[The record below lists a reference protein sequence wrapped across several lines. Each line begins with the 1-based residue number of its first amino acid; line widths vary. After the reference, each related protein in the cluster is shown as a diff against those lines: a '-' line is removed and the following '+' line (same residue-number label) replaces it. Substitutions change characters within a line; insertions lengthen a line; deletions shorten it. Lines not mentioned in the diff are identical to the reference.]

1 MFVKIAK
8 QLAAEID
15 PPDPVGQFLKTNILP
30 ISLVET
36 MIQFSEP
43 HRIAPFLKTRRTI
56 NSRGYSQETTAGE
69 YSLSDLTWTLA
80 GVRLPSALC
89 GRKVLYSLTKALSFF
104 CSREPL
110 AAGGLAASAF
120 SSRCIRS

>member
-43 HRIAPFLKTRRTI
+43 HRIAPFLKIRRTN
-56 NSRGYSQETTAGE
+56 NSWGYSQETTAGE
-69 YSLSDLTWTLA
+69 YSLSD
-80 GVRLPSALC
+80 RLHNPIQVGEKDDLIP
-89 GRKVLYSLTKALSFF
+89 
-104 CSREPL
+104 REC
-110 AAGGLAASAF
+110 
-120 SSRCIRS
+120 R